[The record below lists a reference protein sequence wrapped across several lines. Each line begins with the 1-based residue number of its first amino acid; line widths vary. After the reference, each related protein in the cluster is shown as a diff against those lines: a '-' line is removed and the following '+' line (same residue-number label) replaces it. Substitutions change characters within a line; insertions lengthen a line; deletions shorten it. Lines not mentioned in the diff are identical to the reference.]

1 MARAGSLCLIAPTL
15 QEFSAMRVFVWLATA
30 TVCLVSLPIVAAPA
44 AEAAPASALK
54 FVPIFNGKNL
64 DGWEGD
70 TDLWHVEGGEI
81 VGSTENKKIA
91 TNSFLATRKHYK
103 NFVLKVKF
111 KLTNHNSGVQFR
123 SQLQKDYVVVGYQAD
138 IADTGITGMLWDEE
152 GRGVLERMAPE
163 KIAPHL
169 NKDDWNQYV
178 ITADGPHITMA
189 INGFTVVDYTEKS
202 GDAATE
208 GIIALQL
215 HTGPA
220 MKVEFK
226 EIEIAEMP

>member
-1 MARAGSLCLIAPTL
+1 MARAGSSRLVAPTL
-15 QEFSAMRVFVWLATA
+15 QEFSAMRVFVSLAIA
-30 TVCLVSLPIVAAPA
+30 AVCLVSLPIAAAPA
-44 AEAAPASALK
+44 PALK

-64 DGWEGD
+64 DGWQGD
-70 TDLWHVEGGEI
+70 TDLWHVERGEI

-91 TNSFLATRKHYK
+91 TNSFLATKKHYK

-111 KLTNHNSGVQFR
+111 KLGNHNSGVQFR
-123 SQLQKDYVVVGYQAD
+123 SRLQKDYVVVGYQAD

-152 GRGVLERMAPE
+152 GRGKLQRMAEE
-163 KIAPHL
+163 KIVPHL

-202 GDAATE
+202 ADAAVE
-208 GIIALQL
+208 GVIALQL

-226 EIEIAEMP
+226 EIEIAELP